1 MRDFSTSFVV
11 ALSSFID
18 VVCSTFRKVKKQDS
32 LAMFDGDC
40 KFKNF
45 LGKPAWEFYGTPS
58 SRCSGEPG
66 GWSAS
71 HTEAGLRQTYPGLQ
85 VFNEHMVGVC

>member
-18 VVCSTFRKVKKQDS
+18 VVCSTFRKVKKQE
-32 LAMFDGDC
+32 LAMYDGDC

-45 LGKPAWEFYGTPS
+45 MDEPAWEFYRTPS
-58 SRCSGEPG
+58 TLCSGEPG
-66 GWSAS
+66 GRSAS
-71 HTEAGLRQTYPGLQ
+71 HTEAGLRQTYSGLQ
-85 VFNEHMVGVC
+85 VFNAQMVGVY